1 MSGSIARWG
10 AMSLAALVIATPAV
24 AQDKVTLK
32 FAHQFPI
39 TNHLWTEGGQVL
51 ADAVTEATHGAV
63 EFQVFPSGQLGTDN
77 VALLTSGLADLVAI
91 VPSYAPEKVPL
102 SSVVEL
108 PGLFATS
115 CEGTAKANR
124 IAKKDGLLDQAEY
137 APQGFRALFVVTS
150 TPYSVMTK
158 GHPVHTME
166 DLAKLRIRAGGGGM
180 DATMR
185 ALGGT
190 PVLMSATEL
199 YDSMQRGTLDGAMFP
214 YYPLANFGLDTS
226 FDYSTEGVPL
236 GAASIIY
243 AMREDSWN
251 KLSPEVQAAFDE
263 ASTKA
268 QRHLCG
274 WMDEEDVSE
283 RARLTGEGLE
293 VITLAEDEALRWN
306 EKLTDV
312 ANGWVATVEKTGRK
326 AQPLLDAMREQAPAQ

>member
-1 MSGSIARWG
+1 MHRKTVRWG
-10 AMSLAALVIATPAV
+10 AASLVALVIGAPAL
-24 AQDKVTLK
+24 AQDKLTLK

-51 ADAVTEATHGAV
+51 ADAVTEATDGVV
-63 EFQVFPSGQLGTDN
+63 EFQIFPSGQLGTDN
-77 VALLTSGLADLVAI
+77 VTLLTSGLADLVAI

-108 PGLFATS
+108 PGLFGSS

-124 IAKKDGLLDQAEY
+124 IAKKGGLLDQAEY

-150 TPYSVMTK
+150 TPYNVMTK
-158 GHPVHTME
+158 GHPVHTMD

-190 PVLMSATEL
+190 AVGMSATEL
-199 YDSMQRGTLDGAMFP
+199 YDSMERGTLDGAMFP
-214 YYPLANFGLDTS
+214 YYPLENFGLGKS

-251 KLSPEVQAAFDE
+251 KLSPEVQAAFDD
-263 ASTKA
+263 ASVKA
-268 QRHLCG
+268 QQHLCG
-274 WMDEEDVSE
+274 WMDEEDIAE
-283 RARLTGEGLE
+283 RTRLTGEGLE
-293 VITLAEDEALRWN
+293 VITLSDEEAARWDAR
-306 EKLTDV
+306 LTDV
-312 ANGWVATVEKTGRK
+312 ADAWVASVEKTGRQ
-326 AQPLLDAMREQAPAQ
+326 AQPLLDAMREPAPAE